1 MHRPKQWG
9 HCRGVYR
16 SLRHL
21 ALLSSFASRQ
31 MTSSD
36 YLDNTGESPADHS
49 EVRGVSC
56 LPTTTTD
63 PISKSVS

>member
-1 MHRPKQWG
+1 MSVDPACEHQEQHMNRPKQWG

-16 SLRHL
+16 SLRHP

-36 YLDNTGESPADHS
+36 YLDNTP
-49 EVRGVSC
+49 VN
-56 LPTTTTD
+56 
-63 PISKSVS
+63 